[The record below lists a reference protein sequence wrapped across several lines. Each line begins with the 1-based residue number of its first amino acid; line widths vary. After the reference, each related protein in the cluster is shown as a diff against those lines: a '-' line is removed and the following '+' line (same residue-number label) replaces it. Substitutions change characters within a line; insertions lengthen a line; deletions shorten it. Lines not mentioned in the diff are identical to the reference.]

1 MMVEH
6 HHQCSLLFSSLRSHN
21 GRCGD
26 SDVENQTKVREDG
39 ALSDENGVGK
49 FGDLAHVGKRMCKGT
64 KVGGLCALEHMQR
77 TTQTLQ
83 TGSRDSETTG
93 EAFVQS
99 GKKDDRCA
107 CDKMC
112 RIDTVEPRK
121 ATGGGKEITFRCGR
135 CGRG

>member
-1 MMVEH
+1 M
-6 HHQCSLLFSSLRSHN
+6 
-21 GRCGD
+21 
-26 SDVENQTKVREDG
+26 ENQTKVREDG
-39 ALSDENGVGK
+39 ALGDENGVGK
-49 FGDLAHVGKRMCKGT
+49 FGDLAHVGKRTTVCV
-64 KVGGLCALEHMQR
+64 KVPRSAVYARSNICNEPHRL
-77 TTQTLQ
+77 LQ

-107 CDKMC
+107 CDRMC

>member
-1 MMVEH
+1 M
-6 HHQCSLLFSSLRSHN
+6 
-21 GRCGD
+21 
-26 SDVENQTKVREDG
+26 ENQTKFPEDDARGMKMASESLVIWRTLGSVCVKEERYQGRWPMRARAYATNPTECCKLGPGSQRRE
-39 ALSDENGVGK
+39 V
-49 FGDLAHVGKRMCKGT
+49 
-64 KVGGLCALEHMQR
+64 
-77 TTQTLQ
+77 
-83 TGSRDSETTG
+83 
-93 EAFVQS
+93 EAFVQF